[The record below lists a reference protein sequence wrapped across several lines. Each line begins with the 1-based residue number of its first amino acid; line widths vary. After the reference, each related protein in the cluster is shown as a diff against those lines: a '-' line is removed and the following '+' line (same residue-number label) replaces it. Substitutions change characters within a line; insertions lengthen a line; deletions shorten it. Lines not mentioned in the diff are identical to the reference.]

1 MCGIL
6 GFNWR
11 DEELASKLSLSIK
24 HRGPDQDG
32 FYYDKNLSLAHRRL
46 SIVDLSPKG
55 RQPMTT
61 EDGRFSIVFN
71 GEIFNFQELR
81 AEFSAAGYVFKS
93 QSDTEVLLIAYQ
105 KYGTDVLKKLNGQ
118 FAFAIYDQLENILF
132 LARDRAGINPLY
144 YYLSDGEFIF
154 ASELKVILESGIKKE
169 INPSALNY
177 YFLYGHTGRKQT
189 ILENCFKL
197 EAGSFLIFDL
207 NKKEIVENKKYW
219 HLEPR
224 PEISDEADAKKL
236 ILENLERAVKER
248 MVADVPV
255 GAFLS
260 GGVDSSAVVAI
271 MSRHTKD
278 LNTFSVKFDHD
289 DFDESGFAEIVSKK
303 FGTKHHVIS
312 FSAQDV
318 KDLIPELAFHYDE
331 PFADPSMIPTFLVSR
346 VAREKVTVS
355 LSGDGGDELFGGY
368 DSYSLYNSVKKQ
380 AKWPVLLNRSIGLAC
395 RLSGAFARAGK
406 FFDLAAE
413 DPKIRFAVFR
423 SFIYKSEIKR
433 FLKSEPQKAYREY
446 ADSYQKDNYLEE
458 ASNIDFHNYLVD
470 DVLTKVDRASLGNSL
485 ESRPPLLDH
494 KIMELAFKIS
504 SDLKIKDKQTK
515 YIFKKSLEGI
525 LPDEIIY
532 RPKKGFSVPLKYYL
546 KNELKSLVKKY
557 VLDYSAH
564 DFYKRE
570 YIEDIKHALAADKWK
585 RDYSRPIWAILMFNL
600 WYERWILG
608 KEIEID

>member
-11 DEELASKLSLSIK
+11 DEQLASKLSSLIK

-32 FYYDKNLSLAHRRL
+32 FYYDKSLSLAHRRL
-46 SIVDLSPKG
+46 SIVDLSEKG

-61 EDGRFSIVFN
+61 NDGRLTIVFN
-71 GEIFNFQELR
+71 GEIFNFKQLRSEL
-81 AEFSAAGYVFKS
+81 AAAGKIFKS

-105 KYGTDVLKKLNGQ
+105 EYGPAVLEKLNGQ
-118 FAFAIYDQLENILF
+118 FAFVIYDQVRNILF

-144 YYLSDGEFIF
+144 YYHSGDKFIF
-154 ASELKVILESGIKKE
+154 GSELKVILESGIKKE
-169 INPSALNY
+169 INVQAANY
-177 YFLYGHTGRKQT
+177 YFLYGHTGRRQT

-207 NKKEIVENKKYW
+207 AKKEIVENKRYW
-219 HLEPR
+219 RIEPKE
-224 PEISDEADAKKL
+224 EISDEAEAKKL

-248 MVADVPV
+248 LMADVPV

-260 GGVDSSAVVAI
+260 GGVDSSAVVAM
-271 MSRHTKD
+271 MSRYTKD

-289 DFDESGFAEIVSKK
+289 DFDESAFAEIVSEK
-303 FGTKHHVIS
+303 FNTKHHVIS

-346 VAREKVTVS
+346 VAREKVAVS

-368 DSYSLYNSVKKQ
+368 DSYSLYDSVRKQ
-380 AKWPVLLNRSIGLAC
+380 AKWPSALNRALSLAC
-395 RLSGAFARAGK
+395 RLSGKFARAGK

-433 FLKSEPQKAYREY
+433 FLKADPEAAYREY
-446 ADSYQKDNYLEE
+446 ADSYQKEDCLEE

-470 DVLTKVDRASLGNSL
+470 DVLAKVDRASLGNSL

-494 KIMELAFKIS
+494 QMIELAFKIS
-504 SDLKIKDKQTK
+504 SNLKIKNKQAK

-532 RPKKGFSVPLKYYL
+532 RPKKGFGVPLKYYL
-546 KNELKSLVKKY
+546 KNELKGLVKKY

-564 DFYKRE
+564 DLYKRE
-570 YIEDIKHALAADKWK
+570 YIDDIRQALEAGQWK

>member
-11 DEELASKLSLSIK
+11 DEQLASKLSLSIK

-32 FYYDKNLSLAHRRL
+32 FYYDQNLSLAHRRL
-46 SIVDLSPKG
+46 SIVDLSEKG
-55 RQPMTT
+55 RQPMSV
-61 EDGRFSIVFN
+61 DNGRFTIVFN

-81 AEFSAAGYVFKS
+81 AELSATGYIFKS
-93 QSDTEVLLIAYQ
+93 QSDTEVLLAAYQ
-105 KYGTDVLKKLNGQ
+105 KYGKDVLEKLNGQ

-144 YYLSDGEFIF
+144 YYLADGEFIF

-169 INPSALNY
+169 INTSALNY
-177 YFLYGHTGRKQT
+177 YFLYGHTGRRQT
-189 ILENCFKL
+189 ILNNCFKL

-207 NKKEIVENKKYW
+207 AKKEIVENKKYW
-219 HLEPR
+219 QLEIKSQ
-224 PEISDEADAKKL
+224 ISDETEAKKL
-236 ILENLERAVKER
+236 ILENLDRAVKER

-260 GGVDSSAVVAI
+260 GGVDSSAVVAM
-271 MSRHTKD
+271 MSRYTKD

-289 DFDESGFAEIVSKK
+289 DFDESNFAEIVSKK
-303 FGTKHHVIS
+303 FKTNHHVIS

-318 KDLIPELAFHYDE
+318 KDLIPELVFHYDE

-346 VAREKVTVS
+346 VARQKVTVS

-368 DSYSLYNSVKKQ
+368 DSYSLYNSVKNQ
-380 AKWPVLLNRSIGLAC
+380 AKWPAFLNRSLALAC
-395 RLSGAFARAGK
+395 RLSGKLARAGK

-413 DPKIRFAVFR
+413 DPKLRFAVFR
-423 SFIYKSEIKR
+423 SFIYKNEIKR
-433 FLKSEPQKAYREY
+433 FLKTEPEKIYREY

-458 ASNIDFHNYLVD
+458 ATNIDFHNYLVD
-470 DVLTKVDRASLGNSL
+470 DVLAKVDRASLGNSL

-494 KIMELAFKIS
+494 RMMELAFNIS
-504 SDLKIKDKQTK
+504 SDLKIKNKQTK

-532 RPKKGFSVPLKYYL
+532 RPKKGFGVPLKYYL
-546 KNELKSLVKKY
+546 KNELKGLVEKY
-557 VLDYSAH
+557 VINYSAH

-570 YIEDIKHALAADKWK
+570 YIEDIKKALNEKQWQ

-608 KEIEID
+608 KEIEII